1 MHACMYVC
9 MYVCMYAWVY
19 VTSAILMYIS
29 ILNYLG
35 LLKLIHMY
43 DCIVYIYIQ
52 TFEREIAVSVLH
64 VSDCDHTM
72 QNEAGFW
79 FPTQS

>member
-1 MHACMYVC
+1 MYVC

-29 ILNYLG
+29 ILKYLG

-43 DCIVYIYIQ
+43 DCIVYIYIYIQ
-52 TFEREIAVSVLH
+52 TFERKIAVSVLH

-72 QNEAGFW
+72 QHEAGFW